1 MICYLGHIE
10 IEIMPCTPKGEGLGE
25 DDFLDDPKELVMYTA
40 KCCCDSNFHKTY
52 LSDQSD
58 VLQRL

>member
-1 MICYLGHIE
+1 
-10 IEIMPCTPKGEGLGE
+10 MPCTPKGEGLGE